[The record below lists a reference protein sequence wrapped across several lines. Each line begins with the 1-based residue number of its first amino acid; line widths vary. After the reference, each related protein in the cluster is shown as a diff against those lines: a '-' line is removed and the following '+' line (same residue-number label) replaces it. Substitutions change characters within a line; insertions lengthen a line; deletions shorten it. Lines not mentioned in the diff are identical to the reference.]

1 MTGGDSNLALRLRGL
16 RKSYGETEAVAG
28 LDLEVRRGE
37 IVGLIGPDGAG
48 KTTTM
53 RVVLGLLRPGGG
65 EVEILGERLGETVS
79 APPRRLKERLG
90 YMPQR
95 FSLYPDLTVGE
106 NLRFFG
112 ELYLMPAGEFRQ
124 REKELLEFSR
134 LGPFRDRRAGNLSGG
149 MKQKL
154 ALSCNLIHRPE
165 LLILDEPTTGVDP
178 VSRQEFWASLRQF
191 AGEGL
196 GILVS
201 TPYMDEA
208 ELCDRVLLMHE
219 GRALASG
226 QPDELARR
234 FPHRLLSVT
243 ASDPTAAARAIEARA
258 LPGVDVV
265 RFGDTLHITVP
276 DLQTDALQAVLDEQG
291 LTAEPIEPTIE
302 DVFVALVGE
311 SAQEVAS

>member
-1 MTGGDSNLALRLRGL
+1 MIVEGGGMDMALRLRGL
-16 RKSYGETEAVAG
+16 RKSYGGAAAVAG

-53 RVVLGLLRPGGG
+53 RVVLGLLRSGGG
-65 EVEILGERLGETVS
+65 EVEILGQPVKAL
-79 APPRRLKERLG
+79 PRHLKERLG

-95 FSLYPDLTVGE
+95 FSLYPDLTVEE
-106 NLRFFG
+106 NMRFFAD
-112 ELYLMPAGEFRQ
+112 LYLMPAGERQ
-124 REKELLEFSR
+124 KRETELLEFSR
-134 LGPFRDRRAGNLSGG
+134 LGPFRARRAGDLSGG

-178 VSRQEFWASLRQF
+178 VSRREFWDSLRRF
-191 AGEGL
+191 AAEGL

-219 GRALASG
+219 GRALACG
-226 QPDELARR
+226 RPDDLARS
-234 FPHRLLSVT
+234 FPHRLVSVT
-243 ASDPTAAARAIEARA
+243 AADPTAVARAIAA
-258 LPGVDVV
+258 DAPPGVDVV
-265 RFGDTLHITVP
+265 RFGDTLHLTVP
-276 DLQTDALQAVLDEQG
+276 AAQAAPLQTRLQELG
-291 LTAEPIEPTIE
+291 LTGESIEPTIE
-302 DVFVALVGE
+302 DVFVALVGRSE
-311 SAQEVAS
+311 QEASS

>member
-1 MTGGDSNLALRLRGL
+1 MKDGGKGSDPALRLDGL
-16 RKSYGETEAVAG
+16 RKCFGETEAVAG

-53 RVVLGLLRPGGG
+53 RVVLGLLRSGGG
-65 EVEILGERLGETVS
+65 RVELLGETVEV
-79 APPRRLKERLG
+79 PPRRLRERLG

-95 FSLYPDLTVGE
+95 FSLYPDLTVSE
-106 NLRFFG
+106 NLRFFAD
-112 ELYLMPAGEFRQ
+112 LYLMPGAEFRRRRQ
-124 REKELLEFSR
+124 EMLEFSR

-178 VSRQEFWASLRQF
+178 VSRQEFWASLRRF
-191 AGEGL
+191 AGQGL

-219 GRALASG
+219 GRALATG
-226 QPDELARR
+226 RPDELARG

-243 ASDPTAAARAIEARA
+243 ASDPTATARAIESHR

-265 RFGDTLHITVP
+265 RFGDALHLAVP
-276 DLQTDALQAVLDEQG
+276 EPQSTALQAALNKLG

-302 DVFVALVGE
+302 DVFVALIAEPV
-311 SAQEVAS
+311 QQASP